1 MPIRQTDKGWY
12 WGSKGP
18 FKTKKKAL
26 AVQGGAY
33 ASGYKESREHLTKE
47 VLVEFVDEVMGD
59 LDPMQGGWGGVTG
72 RGQKKHK
79 PTPSVE
85 RAEDAF
91 IGSVLGHRYASLD
104 YKEQVA
110 LEQKL
115 KKVIN
120 DAIDAELENFTPTS
134 LDEEK
139 WGKAQ
144 GRDYSKEKKT
154 AGDPKNI
161 ERKRARRAAEKA
173 GRVSKGDGKDVHHPK
188 GYSGDSPTQVMSQ
201 SQNRG
206 MAGEG
211 GRKKGSSN

>member
-120 DAIDAELENFTPTS
+120 DAIDAELDNFERTPVYEEREYGPGSYDYKFAHKPEN
-134 LDEEK
+134 K
-139 WGKAQ
+139 
-144 GRDYSKEKKT
+144 
-154 AGDPKNI
+154 
-161 ERKRARRAAEKA
+161 RKHAARNRANRAAVKA
-173 GRVSKGDGKDVHHPK
+173 GRKKVGDGKDVHHPK
-188 GYSGDSPTQVMSQ
+188 GHSDSSPTQVMPQ

-206 MAGEG
+206 MEGEG
-211 GRKKGSSN
+211 GRKKK